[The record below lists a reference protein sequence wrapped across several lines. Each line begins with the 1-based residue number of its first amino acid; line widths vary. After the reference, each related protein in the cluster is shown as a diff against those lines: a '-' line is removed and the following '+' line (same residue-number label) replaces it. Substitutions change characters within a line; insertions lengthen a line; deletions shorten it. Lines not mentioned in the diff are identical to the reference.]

1 MVSAVRTVRV
11 HPDRA
16 LPEVSYLPGTPAEAV
31 ALAYVAARQFPAGTQ
46 GGGTQPAASVP
57 ACVSSRN
64 AGPIPA
70 TCAALGQPGAA
81 AFSRVVALPVLACD
95 RCGDSFAGMAK
106 HCPPCERVVG
116 ILEAATLRQMR
127 RRP

>member
-16 LPEVSYLPGTPAEAV
+16 LPEVSFLPGTPAEAV
-31 ALAYVAARQFPAGTQ
+31 ALAYIAARQFPAGTQ

-70 TCAALGQPGAA
+70 TCAPVGHKPAGA
-81 AFSRVVALPVLACD
+81 AFS
-95 RCGDSFAGMAK
+95 CGCCGSTKNRLNARYAGK
-106 HCPPCERVVG
+106 PICGPCAWARMT
-116 ILEAATLRQMR
+116 A
-127 RRP
+127 